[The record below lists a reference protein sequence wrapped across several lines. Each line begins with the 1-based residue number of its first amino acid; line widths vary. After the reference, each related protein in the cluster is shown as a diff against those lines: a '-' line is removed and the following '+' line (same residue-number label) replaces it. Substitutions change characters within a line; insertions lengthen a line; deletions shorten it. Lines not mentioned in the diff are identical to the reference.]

1 MGKVFDSMVLV
12 KTEANAYSFQESKK
26 EKIAAAPI
34 PGPARGNS
42 TFQKAWNLVQPSV
55 LATSDISFGICL
67 TFGGVKG

>member
-42 TFQKAWNLVQPSV
+42 TFQKA
-55 LATSDISFGICL
+55 
-67 TFGGVKG
+67 